1 MKQRIVLNFNVEEPE
16 TLKNVL
22 ETASMKK
29 LTNFLLISLKAVRA
43 VKNLFLNNSDTH
55 INGFPNAAGNF

>member
-1 MKQRIVLNFNVEEPE
+1 MSKILRHVINDF
-16 TLKNVL
+16 

-29 LTNFLLISLKAVRA
+29 LTNFLLISLKAAGA
-43 VKNLFLNNSDTH
+43 VKNLFLKNGDTH